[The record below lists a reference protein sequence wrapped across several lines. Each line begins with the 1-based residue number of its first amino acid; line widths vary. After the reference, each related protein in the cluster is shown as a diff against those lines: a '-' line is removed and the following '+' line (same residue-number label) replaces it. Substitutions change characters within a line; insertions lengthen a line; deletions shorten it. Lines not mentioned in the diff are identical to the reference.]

1 MRMIILALASFFLSA
16 MTVVDNASP
25 GEIMRALGSGNAVV
39 LGQYFDSNVEIAMLD
54 DEQTYTKDKAIQ
66 VMKDFFARNPT
77 KGFVQVHQGVS
88 RQSQSE
94 YIIGNLSTS
103 NGIFRVYI
111 YCRVAGINYFIQE
124 IRIDRE

>member
-1 MRMIILALASFFLSA
+1 MIILALASLFLSA
-16 MTVVDNASP
+16 MTVVESTSL

-39 LGQYFDSNVEIAMLD
+39 LGQYFDSNVEIAIMD
-54 DEQTYTKDKAIQ
+54 DEQTYTKDRAIQ

-94 YIIGNLSTS
+94 YIIGNLSTT

-111 YCRVAGINYFIQE
+111 YCRVAGANYFVQE

>member
-16 MTVVDNASP
+16 TMAPENANL
-25 GEIMRALGSGNAVV
+25 GEIMRALGNGNAAI
-39 LGQYFDSNVEIAMLD
+39 LGQYFDNSVEIAIMD
-54 DEQTYTKDKAIQ
+54 DEQSYGREKAIF
-66 VMKDFFARNPT
+66 VMKDFFARNT
-77 KGFVQVHQGVS
+77 AQGFVQVHQGAS

-111 YCRVAGINYFIQE
+111 YCRVAGANYFIQE

>member
-1 MRMIILALASFFLSA
+1 MIILALASLFLSA
-16 MTVVDNASP
+16 MTVVESTSL

-39 LGQYFDSNVEIAMLD
+39 LGQYFDSNVEITIMD
-54 DEQTYTKDKAIQ
+54 DEQTYTKDRAIQ

-94 YIIGNLSTS
+94 YIIGNLSTT
-103 NGIFRVYI
+103 NGVFRVYI
-111 YCRVAGINYFIQE
+111 YCRVAGANYFVQE

>member
-1 MRMIILALASFFLSA
+1 MRMIILALASLFLSA
-16 MTVVDNASP
+16 MTVVESTSL

-39 LGQYFDSNVEIAMLD
+39 LGQYFDSNVEIAIMD
-54 DEQTYTKDKAIQ
+54 DEQTYTKDRAIQ

-94 YIIGNLSTS
+94 YIIGNLSTT

-111 YCRVAGINYFIQE
+111 YCRVAGANYFVQE